1 MSGGK
6 LSRQFHAEPEAL
18 VTGGVLDD
26 SVERDELA
34 HDDLSHFGPPSSPLA
49 SLLRLLRRPP
59 RPNFRF

>member
-1 MSGGK
+1 MSGSK

-49 SLLRLLRRPP
+49 SLLR
-59 RPNFRF
+59 